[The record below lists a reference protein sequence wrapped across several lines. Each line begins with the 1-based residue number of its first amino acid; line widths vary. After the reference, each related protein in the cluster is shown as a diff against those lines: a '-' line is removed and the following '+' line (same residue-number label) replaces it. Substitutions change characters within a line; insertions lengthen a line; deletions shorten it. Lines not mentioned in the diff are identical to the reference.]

1 MPSLSICAPQILVH
15 APTVWDHMT
24 AEMKADVLGPGLLD
38 HTAAVNAALAMDT
51 PEMVFP
57 GDYTFNT
64 GGLRLPPLRQAKH
77 LIFED
82 STFLLNADA
91 GQSFLTFP
99 SMPEYGDYDDLWITG
114 GTLDQGD
121 FDAGFGL
128 FRLYFM
134 RDALIEGMTVRHRN
148 QQHVIVTADPD
159 TDTFTCTANPF
170 INGDQVVEFTD
181 GTRPGGVAEAQYF
194 VVNATGTTFQVSA
207 TLGGSAI
214 DVTSEGTGEQW
225 FVYRGS
231 MGFRF
236 GGMNVELVDPVVENG
251 TELHQDA
258 VHVIHGSAISVRG
271 GVAEAGDDAFVAGGE
286 TQLTGELTIDDVEF
300 VNCVGTSHYGTIA
313 RAYVL
318 HEGREVHN
326 VSFEVS
332 GSGGLLR
339 NGPVSVD
346 DNFETDLSTDPAK
359 LSGISLD
366 INCTGGSAA
375 RTQNVNST
383 CLKIISAV
391 VAVQGT
397 FLRDTYP
404 LRPYDFYG
412 AEVTGTL
419 NIGPL
424 VGAPAAISDNSDIT
438 GLMINY
444 L

>member
-1 MPSLSICAPQILVH
+1 MPTIGICAPQILVH

-24 AEMKADVLGPGLLD
+24 AELKADVLGPCILD
-38 HTAAVNAALAMDT
+38 HTAAVNAALAMDA

-57 GDYTFNT
+57 GAHVFKT
-64 GGLRLPPLRQAKH
+64 GGLRLPFLRQAKH
-77 LIFED
+77 LIFEE
-82 STFLLNADA
+82 SVFLLNADA
-91 GQSFLTFP
+91 GSAFLTFP
-99 SMPEYGDYDDLWITG
+99 SMPAYGDYDGLRITG

-128 FRLYFM
+128 LRLYFL
-134 RDALIEGMTVRHRN
+134 RDALIEGLTVRHRN
-148 QQHVIVTADPD
+148 QEHIVVSVDPD
-159 TDTFTCTANPF
+159 TDTFSCAANPF
-170 INGDQVVEFTD
+170 VNGDQVVEFTD
-181 GTRPGGVAEAQYF
+181 GVRPGGVEAAQYF
-194 VVNATGTTFQVSA
+194 VVNATETTFQVSV

-225 FVYRGS
+225 FVHRGS

-251 TELHQDA
+251 SELHQDG

-286 TQLTGELTIDDVEF
+286 SQVTDDLIINDVEF
-300 VNCVGTSHYGTIA
+300 VNCNGISHYGTIA

-326 VSFEVS
+326 VTFDVT

-339 NGPVSVD
+339 NGPASVD
-346 DNFETDLSTDPAK
+346 DNFETDLSIDPAK
-359 LSGISLD
+359 ISGISLN

-383 CLKIISAV
+383 CLKIISAE

-397 FLRDTYP
+397 FVRDTYP
-404 LRPYDFYG
+404 LRPFDFYG
-412 AEVTGTL
+412 AEVTGTI

-424 VGAPAAISDNSDIT
+424 VGAPSAISENSDTT
-438 GLMINY
+438 GLAINY